1 MPAVKTGMT
10 PPPMPGMPAPM
21 QPMGGM
27 PPSPGMPS
35 APPPNPF
42 APMPPM
48 PLAGGP
54 PPQMPPMSQG
64 QQMQGSTAG
73 RRRRFGDAL
82 EGMLGRNQGLGAA
95 MPQPQR
101 AMPPQMMPQQRM
113 VAPGTPMMR
122 TPPMQSMT
130 PRPMEMGGEVD
141 IFGYADGGPVVQYY
155 EDAGEVQSFDALYD
169 RMKDSGAAV
178 DLAVDYF
185 NRTGNVMDGYGN
197 LIDAYKKTAAT
208 SSPSALAG
216 NTFFTA
222 ADGTQIESAPEQEYN
237 YTYEKALERNQQRD
251 VKSAKEQAA
260 IDAAIKLG
268 GGYGTIPGDNS
279 SAIGASLGSGPAQY
293 TEFVEDY
300 LSNVPASAFD
310 VGKTTQDAN
319 SNVRDLLSSL
329 PAGVLARAGVDP
341 NFEADGAT
349 GYYGLSRK
357 IRDSALGRL
366 EKDALL
372 NAMQVAHTA
381 GYGDPDAYNPISETM
396 KTVRGTGGYALQKRQ
411 QLSQGITRH
420 SADRYMSDEELAEHN
435 KQYMPKSP
443 VSTITGAES
452 GAGSAVGAG
461 GNFGTGSYT
470 ASPVDPSEVN
480 AIDYSQFTGDVGSTT
495 GGYDTVDPET
505 GVVTA
510 GTRGQAALY
519 GPRINIPQSVSQ
531 YMTDPVT
538 GGLTTSYGPEMV
550 ATSPIGAIK
559 LPARPVDID
568 IFDFLST
575 PTYGTMYSGIDAGD
589 VDLYNYDGVNNM
601 RMGGEVSGP
610 FGGSSVPRSTMIAD
624 QPHMLAYINQD
635 EEALLRS
642 FGGSGIAGPGGIPSY
657 FDDYESAA
665 YGGSKSDFYSGGGF
679 SAIRDRLKDMA
690 KSDDDDDDKSSID
703 DVFGTGNIFTETS
716 PGASTV
722 DFGTNTSSDD
732 EFGDDYTPTSA
743 ELASQLEAKGLTNIT
758 PAPLSVEDQVAQY
771 DGVDADALDAATTA
785 ANNAAADVVMESAIN
800 LGVLDD
806 TILGPGEGGLSAP
819 VVNAPVVYTDRRGNQ
834 YASQAAADAADRAF
848 AAQLLS
854 YSAGKEGFDSF
865 ASTARESGIFDSPEQ
880 ANRAA
885 ASAYPTFL
893 ENYPEGR
900 EINIFDPSPITYSDI
915 EAIGGLPP
923 LGDTRGGVSG
933 IQPITSMNDPDITQS
948 LPAASQGLEQY
959 GIDDNILNLNAPTSP
974 LTDDDMGLP
983 SGPVP
988 DIDLGLGAT
997 GRQTYYGGT
1006 GPRDGRDMPQ
1016 SPEQS
1021 VISQAIMGFEG
1032 RTENPYYDVN
1042 AYRAGYGSDTKTDP
1056 ITGKVTKI
1064 TEGMTVSKAEAD
1076 ADLNRRLTKEFIPSV
1091 VNTVG
1096 ADTFYGMNP
1105 QQQAAL
1111 TSIAYNY
1118 GKLPTRIE
1126 SVVNNVDASTA
1137 EGQKAISDAIRSLEG
1152 DNDGVNRN
1160 RRNTEA
1166 DLFLGQGN
1174 LPETSVVEKPDTGV
1188 TPEQRKGNVETIK
1201 QQIGDQAEPTG
1212 IESIFYEVIGGLG
1225 FGLGKPLADKLR
1237 GSSRENRQAI
1247 IDQHVYALQN
1257 GATPKTDEDGNY
1269 IGFDISTMDTFADKV
1284 LAADDIMS
1292 FMPPSSEASS
1302 FTVTQDMIDSL
1313 RDSGLNA
1320 QADALT
1326 VGQTLSLPA
1335 YSNPAYQADAD
1346 GDNVSDYDRFQ
1357 QVFGAQSTAADVDPT
1372 GMSTEQ
1378 GFITSDGKEFF
1389 VDAGGNV
1396 VEVTDETVPFE
1407 VGGGQD
1413 VAVALGG
1420 TETTTG
1426 GDDGSE
1432 EIKNYTTDE
1441 DGNKVCN
1448 DEGYVYNSETDMC
1461 EPPAEEEK
1469 SDTVS
1474 SPIGL
1479 GIPSSRRFD
1488 DIMASITTPAPKIAP
1503 ISANIRP
1510 MQAGGMA
1517 GLNRTADNFLKALA
1531 G

>member
-27 PPSPGMPS
+27 PPAPGMPS

-54 PPQMPPMSQG
+54 PPQMPPMPQG

-82 EGMLGRNQGLGAA
+82 EGMLGRNQGLGSA

-122 TPPMQSMT
+122 TPPMQSMM

-141 IFGYADGGPVVQYY
+141 IFGYAGGGPVVQYY
-155 EDAGEVQSFDALYD
+155 EGAGEVQSFDALYD

-185 NRTGNVMDGYGN
+185 DRTGNVLDGYGN

-208 SSPSALAG
+208 SSPSALSD
-216 NTFFTA
+216 NTYFTA
-222 ADGTQIESAPEQEYN
+222 VDGTQIEEPEYN
-237 YTYEKALERNQQRD
+237 YTYEEAVGLNQNRG
-251 VKSAKEQAA
+251 VKSAKQQAA

-279 SAIGASLGSGPAQY
+279 SAIGANLGSGPAQY

-349 GYYGLSRK
+349 GYYSQLRK

-372 NAMQVAHTA
+372 NAMEVAHTA
-381 GYGDPDAYNPISETM
+381 GYGNPDAYNPLSETM
-396 KTVRGTGGYALQKRQ
+396 KTVQATGGYAMQKRQ

-420 SADRYMSDEELAEHN
+420 SADRYMTDEELAEHN

-470 ASPVDPSEVN
+470 ASPVDSSEIN
-480 AIDYSQFTGDVGSTT
+480 PIDYSQFTGDIGSTT

-510 GTRGQAALY
+510 GNRGQAALF
-519 GPRINIPQSVSQ
+519 GPRINIPTSVSQ

-559 LPARPVDID
+559 LPARPVEID

-575 PTYGTMYSGIDAGD
+575 PTYGTMYSGIDPIDAGD
-589 VDLYNYDGVNNM
+589 VDLYEYGGVNNM

-610 FGGSSVPRSTMIAD
+610 FGGSSVPREAMIAD

-722 DFGTNTSSDD
+722 GFGTNTSSDD
-732 EFGDDYTPTSA
+732 DDDEDYTPTSA
-743 ELASQLEAKGLTNIT
+743 ELAAQLEAQGLTNIT
-758 PAPLSVEDQVAQY
+758 PGPLSVADQVAQY

-785 ANNAAADVVMESAIN
+785 ANNAAAADVMESAIN

-834 YASQAAADAADRAF
+834 YDSQAAADAADRAF
-848 AAQLLS
+848 AAQLMS
-854 YSAGKEGFDSF
+854 YGAGKEGFDSF
-865 ASTARESGIFDSPEQ
+865 ADQVSKPYIPREESD
-880 ANRAA
+880 RAA
-885 ASAYPTFL
+885 SRIYTDNFR
-893 ENYPEGR
+893 PELAQYRGPD
-900 EINIFDPSPITYSDI
+900 ILGGIYSDI

-933 IQPITSMNDPDITQS
+933 VQPITSLNDPNITQS

-959 GIDDNILNLNAPTSP
+959 GIDDNILDLNVSRAGQNLDADMDPFDRDRVTNVP

-988 DIDLGLGAT
+988 DIDLGLGAPYTVQDVAPPEAGYTSLSEIKNRISRAEGTADEGGYGRLLGNQEGRFGVDLTNMTVQEVLDFQKQRGPGSYAEYSQGVNTQRGMTRADGSGVISTPAGKYQIVGATLANLVNNPEVGVSLDDKFDAATQEKLGSYLIMNDLAGGKGLSDLKSGKLTSEEFEAALGTQFEGISRGLDKGAGSTALTIGAASET
-997 GRQTYYGGT
+997 GRQVEQGR
-1006 GPRDGRDMPQ
+1006 RD
-1016 SPEQS
+1016 
-1021 VISQAIMGFEG
+1021 
-1032 RTENPYYDVN
+1032 
-1042 AYRAGYGSDTKTDP
+1042 
-1056 ITGKVTKI
+1056 
-1064 TEGMTVSKAEAD
+1064 
-1076 ADLNRRLTKEFIPSV
+1076 
-1091 VNTVG
+1091 
-1096 ADTFYGMNP
+1096 
-1105 QQQAAL
+1105 
-1111 TSIAYNY
+1111 
-1118 GKLPTRIE
+1118 
-1126 SVVNNVDASTA
+1126 
-1137 EGQKAISDAIRSLEG
+1137 
-1152 DNDGVNRN
+1152 DN
-1160 RRNTEA
+1160 
-1166 DLFLGQGN
+1166 
-1174 LPETSVVEKPDTGV
+1174 VEKI
-1188 TPEQRKGNVETIK
+1188 Q

-1212 IESIFYEVIGGLG
+1212 IESIFYDVIGGLG

-1284 LAADDIMS
+1284 LGAEDIMA
-1292 FMPPSSEASS
+1292 FMPPSSG
-1302 FTVTQDMIDSL
+1302 TY
-1313 RDSGLNA
+1313 N
-1320 QADALT
+1320 
-1326 VGQTLSLPA
+1326 
-1335 YSNPAYQADAD
+1335 NPAYQADAD

-1357 QVFGAQSTAADVDPT
+1357 QVFGAQSTAAAEDPY

-1396 VEVTDETVPFE
+1396 VEITDETVPFE
-1407 VGGGQD
+1407 VGGGED
-1413 VAVALGG
+1413 VAVALGL

-1432 EIKNYTTDE
+1432 EIKNYTTDD

-1474 SPIGL
+1474 SPIGI

>member
-21 QPMGGM
+21 QPMGGI
-27 PPSPGMPS
+27 PPAPGMPF
-35 APPPNPF
+35 APPSNPF

-64 QQMQGSTAG
+64 QQMQGATAG

-101 AMPPQMMPQQRM
+101 AMPPQMMQQQRM

-122 TPPMQSMT
+122 TPPMQSMM

-141 IFGYADGGPVVQYY
+141 IFGYAGGGPVVQYY

-178 DLAVDYF
+178 DLAVNYF
-185 NRTGNVMDGYGN
+185 NRTGNVLDGYGN

-208 SSPSALAG
+208 SSPSALAD
-216 NTFFTA
+216 NTLLQEATFTA
-222 ADGTQIESAPEQEYN
+222 ADGTQIEEPEYN
-237 YTYEKALERNQQRD
+237 YTYEEAVDLNQNRA

-268 GGYGTIPGDNS
+268 GGYVLNKDSGLGTISGDNS

-349 GYYGLSRK
+349 GYYRQLRK
-357 IRDSALGRL
+357 IRDSGLGRL

-381 GYGDPDAYNPISETM
+381 GYGDPDAYNPVSETM
-396 KTVRGTGGYALQKRQ
+396 RTVQGTGGYAMQKRQ

-420 SADRYMSDEELAEHN
+420 SADRYMTDAELAEHN
-435 KQYMPKSP
+435 KQYMPQSS
-443 VSTITGAES
+443 VSTITGVES

-470 ASPVDPSEVN
+470 ASPVDSSEIN
-480 AIDYSQFTGDVGSTT
+480 PIDYSQFTGDVGSTT
-495 GGYDTVDPET
+495 GGYDVVDPET
-505 GVVTA
+505 GVVTP
-510 GTRGQAALY
+510 GTREQAALF

-531 YMTDPVT
+531 YYTDPVT

-589 VDLYNYDGVNNM
+589 VDLYEYGGVNNM

-610 FGGSSVPRSTMIAD
+610 FGGSSVPRSAMIAD

-657 FDDYESAA
+657 FDGYESAA

-679 SAIRDRLKDMA
+679 GSSYSDTQSRESATDNRV
-690 KSDDDDDDKSSID
+690 SDDDD
-703 DVFGTGNIFTETS
+703 
-716 PGASTV
+716 
-722 DFGTNTSSDD
+722 
-732 EFGDDYTPTSA
+732 DDYTPTSA
-743 ELASQLEAKGLTNIT
+743 ELANELAKLGLDDKRTDTSLIDYT
-758 PAPLSVEDQVAQY
+758 TTGSGGDF
-771 DGVDADALDAATTA
+771 TTA
-785 ANNAAADVVMESAIN
+785 AQADTDVSGAEFVAN
-800 LGVLDD
+800 LTDGDDSGVNISQPTLASEE
-806 TILGPGEGGLSAP
+806 TLPAP

-834 YASQAAADAADRAF
+834 YDSQAAADAADRAF
-848 AAQLLS
+848 AAQLGL
-854 YSAGKEGFDSF
+854 YSSGQQGINSF
-865 ASTARESGIFDSPEQ
+865 SATARESGIFDSPEQ

-885 ASAYPTFL
+885 ARAYPTFL

-900 EINIFDPSPITYSDI
+900 EINIFDPSPTTYSDI

-933 IQPITSMNDPDITQS
+933 VQPITSLNDPNITQS

-959 GIDDNILNLNAPTSP
+959 GIDDNILDLNVSRDPFDRDRVTNVP

-983 SGPVP
+983 SGPVS
-988 DIDLGLGAT
+988 DIDRSLGGAD
-997 GRQTYYGGT
+997 RQTYYGGS
-1006 GPRDGRDMPQ
+1006 GPRDERDMYQ
-1016 SPEQS
+1016 APEES
-1021 VISQAIMGFEG
+1021 VISQTIMGFEG
-1032 RTENPYYDVN
+1032 RTEKPYWDVN
-1042 AYRAGYGSDTKTDP
+1042 ANRAGYGSDTKTDP

-1076 ADLNRRLTKEFIPSV
+1076 ADLNRRLTTEFIPSV
-1091 VNTVG
+1091 VNAVG

-1126 SVVNNVDASTA
+1126 AVVNNVDASTA
-1137 EGQKAISDAIRSLEG
+1137 QGQKVISDAIRSLEG
-1152 DNDGVNRN
+1152 DNDGVNRD
-1160 RRNTEA
+1160 RRNAEA
-1166 DLFLGQGN
+1166 DLFLGQGDV
-1174 LPETSVVEKPDTGV
+1174 PETLVVEKPDTGV
-1188 TPEQRKGNVETIK
+1188 TPEQRKGNVEKIK

-1212 IESIFYEVIGGLG
+1212 IESIFYDVIGGLG

-1269 IGFDISTMDTFADKV
+1269 VGFDISTMDTFADKV
-1284 LAADDIMS
+1284 LGAEDIMA
-1292 FMPPSSEASS
+1292 FMPPSSG
-1302 FTVTQDMIDSL
+1302 TY
-1313 RDSGLNA
+1313 N
-1320 QADALT
+1320 
-1326 VGQTLSLPA
+1326 
-1335 YSNPAYQADAD
+1335 NPAYQADAD
-1346 GDNVSDYDRFQ
+1346 GDGVSDYDRFQ

-1396 VEVTDETVPFE
+1396 VEVTDGTVPLE
-1407 VGGGQD
+1407 VGGGED
-1413 VAVALGG
+1413 VAAALGVS
-1420 TETTTG
+1420 ETITG

-1432 EIKNYTTDE
+1432 EIKNYTTDD

-1448 DEGYVYNSETDMC
+1448 DEGYVYNPETDMC
-1461 EPPAEEEK
+1461 EPPAEEET

-1474 SPIGL
+1474 SPIGI

-1510 MQAGGMA
+1510 MQDGGMA

>member
-1 MPAVKTGMT
+1 MPAVKTGFT

-27 PPSPGMPS
+27 PPAPGMPF
-35 APPPNPF
+35 APPSNPF

-54 PPQMPPMSQG
+54 PPQMPQGQPMPQVQG
-64 QQMQGSTAG
+64 QQMQGATAG

-122 TPPMQSMT
+122 TPPMPSMM

-155 EDAGEVQSFDALYD
+155 EDAGEVAPFLNEFDT
-169 RMKDSGAAV
+169 DSGTYSYGNKTGLNVDEYKALQAETSNLTGGGNATGFSPATDQYYFQGSPMSASEYSAAV
-178 DLAVDYF
+178 KSYRDENPELAALVDSV
-185 NRTGNVMDGYGN
+185 NRFDP
-197 LIDAYKKTAAT
+197 DT
-208 SSPSALAG
+208 STYTIASGGDPS
-216 NTFFTA
+216 TSV
-222 ADGTQIESAPEQEYN
+222 QYS
-237 YTYEKALERNQQRD
+237 
-251 VKSAKEQAA
+251 
-260 IDAAIKLG
+260 
-268 GGYGTIPGDNS
+268 YGTTYDDPTTDV
-279 SAIGASLGSGPAQY
+279 
-293 TEFVEDY
+293 VEE
-300 LSNVPASAFD
+300 
-310 VGKTTQDAN
+310 
-319 SNVRDLLSSL
+319 L
-329 PAGVLARAGVDP
+329 PADVAYSKRVQANRA
-341 NFEADGAT
+341 
-349 GYYGLSRK
+349 
-357 IRDSALGRL
+357 ALGLPANTTSAWELYKR
-366 EKDALL
+366 
-372 NAMQVAHTA
+372 
-381 GYGDPDAYNPISETM
+381 GDHYS
-396 KTVRGTGGYALQKRQ
+396 
-411 QLSQGITRH
+411 QLR
-420 SADRYMSDEELAEHN
+420 SADSVDDLVDDVVVS
-435 KQYMPKSP
+435 QP
-443 VSTITGAES
+443 VSKITGSEA
-452 GAGSAVGAG
+452 GAGSSVGAG

-470 ASPVDPSEVN
+470 ADPVDPSEVN

-495 GGYDTVDPET
+495 GGYDVVDPET
-505 GVVTA
+505 GIVTP
-510 GTRGQAALY
+510 GTREQAALY
-519 GPRINIPQSVSQ
+519 GPKVNIPTSVSQ

-559 LPARPVDID
+559 LPARPVSID

-657 FDDYESAA
+657 PPGTTGYGSGEGTGYGSSISAT
-665 YGGSKSDFYSGGGF
+665 
-679 SAIRDRLKDMA
+679 RDRLKAMA
-690 KSDDDDDDKSSID
+690 KSDDD
-703 DVFGTGNIFTETS
+703 
-716 PGASTV
+716 
-722 DFGTNTSSDD
+722 
-732 EFGDDYTPTSA
+732 DDYTPTSA

-758 PAPLSVEDQVAQY
+758 PGPLSVEDQVAQY
-771 DGVDADALDAATTA
+771 DGMDPDALDAATTA

-806 TILGPGEGGLSAP
+806 TILGPGEGGLPAPVNTIFGDDYTPTGADLSAELEAKGLDDKRIDTSLIDYTTTGSGGDFTTAAQADTGVSGAEFVAGPTIADLTDGDDSGVNIFQPTLASEETLPAP
-819 VVNAPVVYTDRRGNQ
+819 VVNAPVIYTDRRGNQ

-854 YSAGKEGFDSF
+854 YGAGKEGFDSF
-865 ASTARESGIFDSPEQ
+865 ADQVSKPYIPREESD
-880 ANRAA
+880 RAA
-885 ASAYPTFL
+885 SRIYTDNFR
-893 ENYPEGR
+893 PELAQYRGPD
-900 EINIFDPSPITYSDI
+900 ILGGIYSDI

-933 IQPITSMNDPDITQS
+933 IQPITSLNDPDITQS
-948 LPAASQGLEQY
+948 MRDEEYIMMENPDRYLLGS
-959 GIDDNILNLNAPTSP
+959 DNILDLNTPTSP

-983 SGPVP
+983 SGPVS

-1021 VISQAIMGFEG
+1021 VISQTIMGFEG

-1137 EGQKAISDAIRSLEG
+1137 EGQKAISDAIRSLGG
-1152 DNDGVNRN
+1152 DNDGINRN
-1160 RRNTEA
+1160 RRNSEA

-1212 IESIFYEVIGGLG
+1212 IESIFYDVIGGLG

-1284 LAADDIMS
+1284 LGAEDIMA
-1292 FMPPSSEASS
+1292 FMPPSSG
-1302 FTVTQDMIDSL
+1302 T
-1313 RDSGLNA
+1313 
-1320 QADALT
+1320 
-1326 VGQTLSLPA
+1326 
-1335 YSNPAYQADAD
+1335 YKNPAYQADAD

-1389 VDAGGNV
+1389 VDAGGDV

-1407 VGGGQD
+1407 VGGGQN

-1432 EIKNYTTDE
+1432 EIKNYITDE

-1461 EPPAEEEK
+1461 ELPAEEEK